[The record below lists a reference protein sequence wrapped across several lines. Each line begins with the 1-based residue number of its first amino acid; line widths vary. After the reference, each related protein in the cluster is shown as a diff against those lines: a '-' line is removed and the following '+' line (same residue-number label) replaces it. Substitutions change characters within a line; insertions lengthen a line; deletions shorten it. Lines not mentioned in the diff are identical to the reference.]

1 MHSKD
6 RKSEMLEARFLGQ
19 LLTYCILC
27 GNQNADSLV
36 QLSLIVWA
44 WPLSICRFISTLTSS
59 LISINIQPRRGMQL
73 KNRNIILMTGE
84 SDVLDQPLQK
94 GSVSLFQFCLNHI
107 CPWLS
112 SYNSSTI
119 SSLWMAQ
126 PLALPRYVARCSAA
140 SPCLF
145 PAAK

>member
-1 MHSKD
+1 MHSKN

-19 LLTYCILC
+19 LLAYCILC

-44 WPLSICRFISTLTSS
+44 WPLNIGRFISTLISS
-59 LISINIQPRRGMQL
+59 LISVDIQPRRVMQL
-73 KNRNIILMTGE
+73 QNRNIILMTGD
-84 SDVLDQPLQK
+84 SDMLDQPLQK

-107 CPWLS
+107 RPWPS

-119 SSLWMAQ
+119 SSLWIAQ

>member
-19 LLTYCILC
+19 LLAYCILC

-107 CPWLS
+107 CP
-112 SYNSSTI
+112 
-119 SSLWMAQ
+119 
-126 PLALPRYVARCSAA
+126 
-140 SPCLF
+140 
-145 PAAK
+145 